1 MSQALSAP
9 ARYHVSEEDYV
20 RAGQLFARPTLGA
33 WLFMIALELGC
44 LALAVWGTT
53 TAWRVVGLCAAV
65 GGVLGGALVHWFI
78 SPRLMRQHYQRYKA
92 MQEEQTVALA
102 EDGLHF
108 SSPSGASHVRWDA
121 VHRWRRDER
130 YILVYPMPR
139 LFHVVPRRVAEQG
152 FDVAALEAALAR
164 HVGPAS

>member
-1 MSQALSAP
+1 MSASPPAS
-9 ARYHVSEEDYV
+9 ARYRISEADYV

-44 LALAVWGTT
+44 LALAVWGS
-53 TAWRVVGLCAAV
+53 TALLRVIGLWGAIGAV
-65 GGVLGGALVHWFI
+65 LSGGLVHWVL
-78 SPRLMRQHYQRYKA
+78 SPWLMRRHYRRYKA
-92 MQEEQTVALA
+92 IQEEQTVALA

-108 SSPSGASHVRWDA
+108 GSVSGASHVRWDTL
-121 VHRWRRDER
+121 HQWRQDER
-130 YILVYPMPR
+130 YILVYLMPR

-164 HVGPAS
+164 HVGPAR